1 MILVF
6 LLVVF
11 GILGVTFFKGKFSYC
26 DTKNIPKI
34 KIKQIYTMWEC
45 FDYGGEW
52 VNPNPNFDNIFNA
65 ILTLFTMITTEG
77 WNWLMWR
84 ALDSTNINQVPSTN
98 NSLSLWIFFIIFMVI
113 GSVFILNL
121 FVGVVIGA
129 FNVEKEFLA
138 RNN

>member
-1 MILVF
+1 
-6 LLVVF
+6 
-11 GILGVTFFKGKFSYC
+11 
-26 DTKNIPKI
+26 
-34 KIKQIYTMWEC
+34 MWEC